1 MKGKPTRA
9 ITGLNTLLYST
20 EVEAL
25 HAVMRDVF
33 DLPQEDVDPDWIHF
47 DCPPTR
53 MELHPGQPDFGV
65 PAGDRITHAVS
76 LICDD
81 MDTTVEELQA
91 KGVEFLG
98 EPRDVGWGKVIIM
111 VLPGGVEMVMYQP
124 GEE

>member
-1 MKGKPTRA
+1 MA

-53 MELHPGQPDFGV
+53 MELHL
-65 PAGDRITHAVS
+65 VS
-76 LICDD
+76 RTLVFQLAIGSPTRC
-81 MDTTVEELQA
+81 
-91 KGVEFLG
+91 
-98 EPRDVGWGKVIIM
+98 R
-111 VLPGGVEMVMYQP
+111 
-124 GEE
+124 

>member
-1 MKGKPTRA
+1 MA

-25 HAVMRDVF
+25 HAVMRDIF
-33 DLPQEDVDPDWIHF
+33 NLPQEDVDPDWIHF

-65 PAGDRITHAVS
+65 PAGDWITHALS

-81 MDTTVEELQA
+81 MDATVEELRA

-98 EPRDVGWGKVIIM
+98 EPRDVGWGKIIIM